1 MYSNHPKHEQL
12 IANLEKELI
21 LPKDGLNPI
30 YTQLEEY
37 AAENNPDTIQQGF
50 LKDLQEPFQTLLSN
64 YLRTITTI
72 AIDFPV
78 FFKSFSSTKKTV
90 MVCAMDS
97 LPPIPTSPFW
107 KDKKVDFKE
116 NIGFWAPFSLIEN
129 WQNSTGSMKTNL
141 PFFRALLQEYNL
153 YVTDIYKVFF
163 RLETQNGYTTSNA
176 LPSYTNLCD
185 ADGLNIHGKIV
196 AKEVEIVN
204 PVAIITLGNA
214 ARNTLLNLNTIP
226 QYPVGWQDDVQS
238 YLWGES
244 TKIIASPHISGA
256 ANGAK
261 SAILK
266 NAMYNKLEGD
276 YQNERLAK
284 ICIQKLR
291 SLENT

>member
-1 MYSNHPKHEQL
+1 MYSNHPKQEQL

-30 YTQLEEY
+30 YMQLEEY

-50 LKDLQEPFQTLLSN
+50 LKDLQEPFHSLLAN
-64 YLRTITTI
+64 YSSVITTV

-78 FFKSFSSTKKTV
+78 FFKSFSNTKKTV

-97 LPPIPTSPFW
+97 LPPVPTSPFW

-116 NIGFWAPFSLIEN
+116 NIGFWAPFSLIDN
-129 WQNSTGSMKTNL
+129 WQNPTGSMKTNL
-141 PFFRALLQEYNL
+141 PFFSALLQEYNL

-176 LPSYTNLCD
+176 LPSYTGLCD
-185 ADGLNIHGKIV
+185 ADGVNIHGKIV

-238 YLWGES
+238 YMWGES

-266 NAMYNKLEGD
+266 NAMYSKLEGD